1 MTVNITLAATAV
13 VAVCAYYAFAW
24 LLFGR
29 DPKSGVLIPSYEPPR
44 GLSPAM
50 LRYLWKERFD
60 DRTFWAGVMSLVA
73 KGLGTIHAENGVTH
87 LRPTEAANRK
97 QSLPDEEEILLGRL
111 LRGRPKRG
119 IVISMLDPRTA
130 LAASDMAVSLHRRA
144 VGRWFEENRVFVGI
158 GIGLSI
164 AAIFAVAQPRR
175 MDQWGVIVFAIAMM
189 APAAFY
195 LCFLVRRTR
204 DVWRSLREQVDRTLI
219 GRAAGLLAFMI
230 SCSAAI
236 VLGAVVL
243 GGNFGWPLLAIT
255 AFLTILNVFQ
265 LQWMKAPTQEGEK
278 LITEIEGFRLFL
290 KTVDQLPMQRS
301 DAPGDKAGLYEK
313 YLPYALALEV
323 EQAWGDRFLALA
335 STFHQNAGL
344 AGAESFYL
352 GMWNGKPVEVVYNPE
367 PSKGRAF

>member
-13 VAVCAYYAFAW
+13 VTVCAYYAFAW

-50 LRYLWKERFD
+50 LRYVWKERFD

-144 VGRWFEENRVFVGI
+144 VGRWFEENRAFVGI

-204 DVWRSLREQVDRTLI
+204 DVWRSLREQVDRTVI

-265 LQWMKAPTQEGEK
+265 LQWMKAPTLEGEK

-344 AGAESFYL
+344 AGVESFYL

-367 PSKGRAF
+367 PSKARAF